1 MRAKEPNLPHC
12 RRLICQSI
20 QMYKCNTVII
30 IIIFGSIC
38 TEFLRLFT
46 TRIVRVIRRN
56 ETTEKEV
63 NYQQTK
69 DLWALDV
76 EKSSCIGHDNNSH
89 LSWVFTYP
97 HVAMLRAALT
107 SASATFPQ
115 CAQRKCL
122 PCLMPIWPHLWQVC
136 EVYAGRMAVI

>member
-1 MRAKEPNLPHC
+1 MEPTQQA
-12 RRLICQSI
+12 RDTSSEQ
-20 QMYKCNTVII
+20 Q
-30 IIIFGSIC
+30 
-38 TEFLRLFT
+38 E
-46 TRIVRVIRRN
+46 
-56 ETTEKEV
+56 ETV

-69 DLWALDV
+69 DLLALDV

-107 SASATFPQ
+107 SASATLPQ

-122 PCLMPIWPHLWQVC
+122 PCLMTI
-136 EVYAGRMAVI
+136 

>member
-1 MRAKEPNLPHC
+1 MWKYISKRKHTRQKQQQNEKITPSGVVKHTYTFAPIPIVEEITYKTLFLWKPQTNKSWK
-12 RRLICQSI
+12 RRHTS
-20 QMYKCNTVII
+20 T
-30 IIIFGSIC
+30 
-38 TEFLRLFT
+38 
-46 TRIVRVIRRN
+46 
-56 ETTEKEV
+56 V

-69 DLWALDV
+69 DLLALDV

-97 HVAMLRAALT
+97 HVAMFRAALT

-122 PCLMPIWPHLWQVC
+122 PCLMPI
-136 EVYAGRMAVI
+136 